1 MQHRI
6 FHQTTWFRATGAC
19 LLTAAIGI
27 ASWLDVKSASAFPL
41 KIIQIRPMQPAF
53 RVLPERLP
61 ARRLEDFHLGSNG
74 KRWLTVTEAYGSKA
88 IDPPPAID
96 MSRFRFVE
104 NEIRSPIRIRRD
116 LASPRSAIL
125 DGWYAPAGD
134 LAQSRSYTAN
144 RLAEQA
150 VSQYKSIVGYS
161 EVLNASGR
169 MPSQKSVNDAQQLA
183 VRLIHAVLED
193 TDPDPPGFAP
203 PPASVAEVQQK
214 IFDALNN
221 TAPLGMRPLGARVW
235 GDLLN
240 QEFPPAIYAW
250 QSRAV
255 GSNEAGIVNFRVDS
269 WLLPATLTTIDVGSY
284 ARIAVQSQ
292 VVWREL
298 MFPSGR

>member
-1 MQHRI
+1 MTLIRRSIMQHRI
-6 FHQTTWFRATGAC
+6 FHQTTWFRATGTC
-19 LLTAAIGI
+19 LLAAAMGI
-27 ASWLDVKSASAFPL
+27 ASWLDVKTASALPL

-61 ARRLEDFHLGSNG
+61 ARRLEGPEDFHKRLPASRLEDFHLGSNG

-144 RLAEQA
+144 RLAERT

-161 EVLNASGR
+161 EVLNKASGR

-193 TDPDPPGFAP
+193 TDPDPPGFTP

-250 QSRAV
+250 QSRA
-255 GSNEAGIVNFRVDS
+255 EGIP
-269 WLLPATLTTIDVGSY
+269 LHTTSSILDKSM
-284 ARIAVQSQ
+284 I
-292 VVWREL
+292 
-298 MFPSGR
+298 